1 MKCKACGAPLEVNDE
16 KCKYC
21 GTITPYGEE
30 KFRERETLKQESERR
45 KEIEN
50 LPQMKYVSLGFLV
63 TAYIFTAGL
72 YSVYWYAMRMK
83 PLNSLD
89 TQTKLPAWLTG
100 IFALLSVVFF
110 MVQPDTISEYGL
122 SEENAETVFN
132 VLLSLVILVSVWAAF
147 TVKKILQEYA
157 SNFVGKNTAVHIVAA
172 SNVLLI
178 LFGAAYLQSEV
189 NKMIKLNMFAPK
201 I

>member
-110 MVQPDTISEYGL
+110 MVQPDTITEYGL

-157 SNFVGKNTAVHIVAA
+157 SNFVGKNTAVQIVAA

>member
-110 MVQPDTISEYGL
+110 MVQPDTISEFGL

-157 SNFVGKNTAVHIVAA
+157 SNFVAKNTAVQIVAA

>member
-72 YSVYWYAMRMK
+72 YSVYWYAIRMK

-110 MVQPDTISEYGL
+110 MVQPDTITEYGL

-157 SNFVGKNTAVHIVAA
+157 SNFVGKNTAVQIVAA